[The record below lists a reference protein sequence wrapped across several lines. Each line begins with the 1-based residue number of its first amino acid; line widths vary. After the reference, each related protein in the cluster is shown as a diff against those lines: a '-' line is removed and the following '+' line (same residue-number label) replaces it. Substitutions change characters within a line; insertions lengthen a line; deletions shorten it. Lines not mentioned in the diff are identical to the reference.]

1 MVVLAIACVYR
12 PSSLS
17 ATDSQGENNIR
28 CAIIAGNKD
37 DAYIDGDSYTHTHT
51 HAHTPDLYYQEA
63 YFCYTVLIC
72 DFSQLFIKR
81 NMRKC

>member
-37 DAYIDGDSYTHTHT
+37 DAYIDGDSYTHTHM
-51 HAHTPDLYYQEA
+51 HTL
-63 YFCYTVLIC
+63 LIC
-72 DFSQLFIKR
+72 II
-81 NMRKC
+81 RKLIFVAQC

>member
-37 DAYIDGDSYTHTHT
+37 DAYIDGDSYTHTHMRT
-51 HAHTPDLYYQEA
+51 L
-63 YFCYTVLIC
+63 LIC
-72 DFSQLFIKR
+72 II
-81 NMRKC
+81 RKLIFVAQCYYVIFLSSLSRGI

>member
-51 HAHTPDLYYQEA
+51 HMHTL
-63 YFCYTVLIC
+63 LIC
-72 DFSQLFIKR
+72 II
-81 NMRKC
+81 RKLIFVAQC